1 METSQGVL
9 LKGLPFS
16 STKADIKQF
25 FQNIEIRDDQITII
39 VFRNKRPTGLGFV
52 RLKDEEVQM
61 ALLNDRNHMG
71 DRYIEVFTASEAD
84 LYEIVLRAREEGID
98 PKEVFRLA
106 GKYSKKSLGAISRDR
121 SPIRKP
127 TKCAYFSGVPKGCTF
142 RHVREFF
149 KGRLIGRN
157 CIHLLREEGGSFRGD
172 GYVEFGSG
180 EECMKGLR
188 KNGDLMVDSVLDV
201 VPCAKEEMSEIVE
214 RINGPEA
221 REDLRSTL
229 SSRRG
234 RTEHKRRHT
243 PSPVR
248 KRMKAYAATYGS
260 QEQEMEEYGYGYQ
273 EDHHMHRSRRDK
285 YEEQAHWRKR
295 SGEEVPY
302 RDREHMY
309 QHEYRDAPHYQDP
322 PHRTNHHQDPPQ
334 RTNHHQDPPQ
344 RTGYTS
350 SRGYIHDDGGDIGNG
365 HTPTARSTG
374 ERKMVRMDGLPYEST
389 VRHIMDF
396 FAEYRLE
403 HEQIR
408 IQCRDDGSPSGK
420 AFIVFSS
427 EKFARAAVASH
438 DKRYI
443 LGRYVEITLV

>member
-9 LKGLPFS
+9 LKGLPFAA
-16 STKADIKQF
+16 TKADIKQF
-25 FQNIEIRDDQITII
+25 FQSIEIRDDQITII
-39 VFRNKRPTGLGFV
+39 VFRNKRSTGLGFV
-52 RLKDEEVQM
+52 RLKAEEVQM

-84 LYEIVLRAREEGID
+84 LYELVLMAREEGID

-106 GKYSKKSLGAISRDR
+106 GKYSKKSGVRDR
-121 SPIRKP
+121 SPIRNT

-172 GYVEFGSG
+172 GYVEFSSG

-188 KNGDLMVDSVLDV
+188 KNGDLMVDSVLEV
-201 VPCAKEEMSEIVE
+201 VPCSKDEMTEIVE

-234 RTEHKRRHT
+234 HKEHKRRHT

-248 KRMKAYAATYGS
+248 KRMKAYAAAYGA
-260 QEQEMEEYGYGYQ
+260 QEQEMEEYGLHGYQ
-273 EDHHMHRSRRDK
+273 EDRHYMHRSRRDK
-285 YEEQAHWRKR
+285 YEETHWRRR
-295 SGEEVPY
+295 SGGGEVRDY
-302 RDREHMY
+302 RDKEHVY
-309 QHEYRDAPHYQDP
+309 QHEYREAYVAP
-322 PHRTNHHQDPPQ
+322 THQDPP
-334 RTNHHQDPPQ
+334 PPG

-350 SRGYIHDDGGDIGNG
+350 RGYAGDGEVANG
-365 HTPTARSTG
+365 HTPTTRSSAG
-374 ERKMVRMDGLPYEST
+374 GPPERKMVRMDGLPYETT

-396 FAEYRLE
+396 FTEYRLE

-427 EKFARAAVASH
+427 EKFARAAVGSH